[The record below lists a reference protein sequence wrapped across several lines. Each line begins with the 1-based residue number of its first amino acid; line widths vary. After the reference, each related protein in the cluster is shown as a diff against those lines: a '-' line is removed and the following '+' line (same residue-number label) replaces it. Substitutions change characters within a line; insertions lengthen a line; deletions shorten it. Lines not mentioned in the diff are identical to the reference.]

1 MGYNDGMENAKDI
14 KGSTLRLRGKD
25 KRVLLQVSPDG
36 KIAVARFPDMTEK
49 EMNSV
54 MSICKA
60 MMQDNTDVQMDMDK
74 LKKFLTFESDE
85 DEFCS

>member
-1 MGYNDGMENAKDI
+1 MENAKEI
-14 KGSTLRLRGKD
+14 KGSTLRIRGKD
-25 KRVLLQVSPDG
+25 KRVLLQISPDG
-36 KIAVARFPDMTEK
+36 KIAVARFPDMSEK

-54 MSICKA
+54 VSICKS
-60 MMQDNTDVQMDMDK
+60 MMQDNTDINLDIEK